1 MGPGICIRLYSQA
14 DYNTRE
20 AFTAP
25 EIQRTNLAAVILRTL
40 SLKLGN
46 LEDFPFLDP
55 PKVSVIREG
64 YRTLEELGAIVT
76 EAEAA
81 AARSDSAAEQ
91 PEPAADTDQPAASLK
106 AASQNSASPRTPAA
120 APGSA
125 KRSPQAGDLTDIG
138 RRMSTLPVDPA
149 IARMILA
156 AVEVHALP
164 EVLAIA
170 AFLECQDPR
179 ERPLEKQQAADEAHR
194 KFFNR
199 DSDFLT
205 ILNLWDAWHEK
216 QRTLSNSQLRKWCQQ
231 HFLSWLR
238 MREWVDVHTQLR
250 ELLEDSDDPA
260 IQQAAKAL
268 AKQRQ
273 HPEKSLAEQRHNDF
287 AATHKA
293 LLTGLLPNIAM
304 QTPE

>member
-1 MGPGICIRLYSQA
+1 MQRLPVEPVSQASANQRAGRCGRVGPGICIRLYSQA
-14 DYNTRE
+14 DYSTRE

-81 AARSDSAAEQ
+81 AARQDSAAD
-91 PEPAADTDQPAASLK
+91 PAQTASEAEDVKSAAK
-106 AASQNSASPRTPAA
+106 P
-120 APGSA
+120 A
-125 KRSPQAGDLTDIG
+125 KRGQQAGDLTDIG
-138 RRMSTLPVDPA
+138 RRMATLPVDPA

-156 AVEVHALP
+156 AVEMHALP

-194 KFFNR
+194 RFFNR

-216 QRTLSNSQLRKWCQQ
+216 QRELSNSQLRKWCQQ

-238 MREWVDVHTQLR
+238 MREWVDVHGQLR

-260 IQQAAKAL
+260 IQQAARAL

-273 HPEKSLAEQRHNDF
+273 HPE
-287 AATHKA
+287 
-293 LLTGLLPNIAM
+293 
-304 QTPE
+304 